1 MAFIISA
8 GTAVAIA
15 STYGAVKAM
24 SAITNASEAVATLE
38 ASHGVV
44 VGDILEVT
52 SGWPKLDGRLVRV
65 KTVVTNS
72 VTFEAIDTS
81 STTLFPAGSGT
92 GSVRVISA
100 WTSIS
105 QIAADITASGGE
117 QQFSTIRLLGQ
128 EDEVN
133 LPTTR
138 TAVNQT
144 LPVYFDPAL
153 GWFAVVRSA
162 RDSKTPKGV
171 RFSYPGGAKTYG
183 NAYWGIGDLGV
194 PRDGVLATDITLSY
208 SSQPQTYAT

>member
-1 MAFIISA
+1 MAFIIAS

-15 STYGAVKAM
+15 ATYAATKSMTA
-24 SAITNASEAVATLE
+24 ATNAAECVITLE
-38 ASHGVV
+38 ASHGVI
-44 VGDILEVT
+44 VGDIIEIT

-65 KTVVTNS
+65 SAVSTNNITLEG
-72 VTFEAIDTS
+72 VDTS
-81 STTLFPAGSGT
+81 STTLYPPGSGT
-92 GSVRVISA
+92 GSVREVA
-100 WTSIS
+100 TWVSIS
-105 QIAADITASGGE
+105 QIAADITAAGGE

-153 GWFAVVRSA
+153 AWFATVRAA

-208 SSQPQTYAT
+208 SAQPITYAT